1 MNTTA
6 RIFVPLTL
14 IVFTTATCLYSAPE
28 GSWLRR
34 HVCRFVFHGANS
46 EGSTHNPSLG
56 PLGIANAARDL
67 ALHAEVPI
75 CIEELPAISVETDET
90 SVPIEIDASDTTVKD
105 ILDGMIRQ
113 DPRYIYR
120 ERLGVIEILPDGA
133 DRDPADCLNI
143 VIPLFEKRST
153 WDGLISDL
161 RTQVAIVADSAKDGA
176 VRGGSVLAHPP
187 PGLIEA
193 SFKNRTLRD
202 ILSMLCAKVGN
213 MGWSAHFE
221 GPSPTCEDISFGV
234 YQPKMWY
241 PLNTVPLTYS
251 EGLPKNCTSCHYHKP
266 CRTR

>member
-153 WDGLISDL
+153 RDGLISDL

-176 VRGGSVLAHPP
+176 VRLALSRPVSRTEPSAISSACSAPRSVTWDGRPILKALAR
-187 PGLIEA
+187 LA
-193 SFKNRTLRD
+193 RTFHSVSTSRRCG
-202 ILSMLCAKVGN
+202 I
-213 MGWSAHFE
+213 
-221 GPSPTCEDISFGV
+221 PS
-234 YQPKMWY
+234 
-241 PLNTVPLTYS
+241 
-251 EGLPKNCTSCHYHKP
+251 
-266 CRTR
+266 TRCP